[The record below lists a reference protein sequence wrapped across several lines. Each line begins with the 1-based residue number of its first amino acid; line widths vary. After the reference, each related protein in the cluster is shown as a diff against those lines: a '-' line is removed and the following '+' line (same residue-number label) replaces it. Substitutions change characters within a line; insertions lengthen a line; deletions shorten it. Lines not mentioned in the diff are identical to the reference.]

1 MYKFTVYFGWKDSG
15 TGTAPGMDKPA
26 YYAKFE
32 SVSHWDILYTTREH
46 CLTSP
51 PCENFLLIFNF
62 FNFFFQIRPH
72 AWPQPSHSEPREQFE
87 QNSTTSRDDNVH
99 FRSKTPPREVEKELT
114 MADLNPVLRNSHNQ
128 RLECPR
134 FQLHRQPMPCGG
146 VHRPPVG

>member
-1 MYKFTVYFGWKDSG
+1 MYRFTVYYGWKDSG

-32 SVSHWDILYTTREH
+32 SVSHWDVLYTTREH

-51 PCENFLLIFNF
+51 PCENFLLFFNF
-62 FNFFFQIRPH
+62 FNFFKSVHVLGPSQITVSRESNLSRTLQLLEMIMFTSAAKPH
-72 AWPQPSHSEPREQFE
+72 LGEL
-87 QNSTTSRDDNVH
+87 
-99 FRSKTPPREVEKELT
+99 EKELT

-128 RLECPR
+128 WLECPR
-134 FQLHRQPMPCGG
+134 FQLHHQPMPCGG